1 MYKSTILR
9 KVPKSTRNS
18 SRDRRS
24 WRPTP
29 SLPTTRNQVAWLVF
43 WSGIIFESG
52 IWGAFQMFSNALHLK
67 VGVNQSHSA
76 SYLDL
81 MLDNGAELYHEQ
93 YDEHG
98 VQIERGGRD

>member
-1 MYKSTILR
+1 MNLYILER
-9 KVPKSTRNS
+9 HSICCC
-18 SRDRRS
+18 
-24 WRPTP
+24 
-29 SLPTTRNQVAWLVF
+29 Q
-43 WSGIIFESG
+43 
-52 IWGAFQMFSNALHLK
+52 

-98 VQIERGGRD
+98 VQIERCGRD